1 MEADPAHSSE
11 LKRMIKSTIS
21 LAAAAAMIGLAG
33 ASVSAPAFAKGAH
46 AAQLVHC
53 YGVNDCK
60 GLSDCKSGNH
70 DCKGLN
76 DCKGQ
81 GFKAITAKKCTAAG
95 GSLQPR

>member
-1 MEADPAHSSE
+1 
-11 LKRMIKSTIS
+11 MIKSTIS

-33 ASVSAPAFAKGAH
+33 ASASAPAFAKGTH
-46 AAQLVHC
+46 ATQLVHC

-60 GLSDCKSGNH
+60 GQSDCKSGNH

-76 DCKGQ
+76 DCKGE
-81 GFKAITAKKCTAAG
+81 GFKAMTAKKCATAG